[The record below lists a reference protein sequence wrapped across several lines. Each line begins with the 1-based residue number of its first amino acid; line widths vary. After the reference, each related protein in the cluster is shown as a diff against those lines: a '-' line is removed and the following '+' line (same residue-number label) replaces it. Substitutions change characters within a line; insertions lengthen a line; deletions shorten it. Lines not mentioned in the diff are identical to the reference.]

1 VSHAAAPIA
10 AFTLFGTV
18 RGRAR
23 RGLIAAIVLLA
34 ILWFGGLEYRGL
46 FQPDEGRY
54 AEIAR
59 EMLVSGDWITPR
71 LNGLKYFEKPPL
83 QYWATAVSFA
93 LFGEDEWTARL
104 WTAVSGFLGLLFVVF
119 AGNRVGP
126 PGAGSIAGLVLASSC
141 AYFLSS
147 QYLTLDM
154 GLTFFMSAA
163 LLAFLLAH
171 QGAPPVKRGWMLLA
185 WSAMAGAVL
194 TKGLVGIVLPGMVL
208 AVYVLMQRDWRL
220 LRELEW
226 GRGLALFAA
235 LALPW
240 FIAVQMRNP
249 EFFDFFV
256 LHEHFARYALAGHN
270 RPGAWWYFGV
280 VLLAGT
286 MPWTPALA
294 AVVRRALSS
303 REPSRLDVER
313 LLLVWIG
320 VLLVFFSF
328 SKSKLPAYILP
339 ALPALALLMGRDV
352 ARRARLDMKW
362 PALFGAAAGA
372 ASLALVLP
380 QITSSQ
386 QLADDAIAYVPWFLA
401 GSMTLAACGLAAW
414 WLSERRAALSL
425 LVLSFGSVACLQ
437 LVLSGL
443 YQVDENYSTEK
454 FAEQFLGE
462 DKDFAPELPFY
473 SVDHFDPSL
482 AFYLGRTLTLVS
494 YYGELAP
501 GIAAEPD
508 RFVPTLEQFKQR
520 WIDSEQAY
528 AAMTPH
534 MYERL
539 RAERLP
545 MRMLATD
552 RRRVIVSREGADPPL
567 LDKPEGKLM
576 SLARRGRR
584 AVSGSAS

>member
-1 VSHAAAPIA
+1 MSRVAVAP
-10 AFTLFGTV
+10 FTLFRAVGA
-18 RGRAR
+18 RAR
-23 RGLIAAIVLLA
+23 RGLIAAVVLLA
-34 ILWFGGLEYRGL
+34 IVWFGGLEHRGL

-54 AEIAR
+54 AEISR
-59 EMLVSGDWITPR
+59 EMLASGDWITPR

-83 QYWATAVSFA
+83 EYWATAVSFA

-104 WTAVSGFLGLLFVVF
+104 WTAVTGFFGLLLVVF

-126 PGAGSIAGLVLASSC
+126 PGAGSIAGAVLASSC

-154 GLTFFMSAA
+154 GLTFFLSAA
-163 LLAFLLAH
+163 LLSFLLAH
-171 QGAPPVKRGWMLLA
+171 EGGPLVKRGWMLIA
-185 WSAMAGAVL
+185 WAAMAGAAL

-226 GRGLALFAA
+226 GRGLPLFSA

-240 FIAVQMRNP
+240 FITVQLRNP

-256 LHEHFARYALAGHN
+256 LHEHFARYMQPGHN
-270 RPGAWWYFGV
+270 RPGPWWYFAL
-280 VLLAGT
+280 VLLVGM

-303 REPSRLDVER
+303 REPSRLNVER
-313 LLLVWIG
+313 LLLAWVG

-339 ALPALALLMGRDV
+339 ALPALALLLGRDV
-352 ARRARLDMKW
+352 ARRARLEMKW
-362 PALFGAAAGA
+362 PALSGAAAGA

-380 QITSSQ
+380 LITSSREIGGEAVGY
-386 QLADDAIAYVPWFLA
+386 LPWFLA
-401 GSMTLAACGLAAW
+401 GSVTLAVCGLAAW
-414 WLSERRAALSL
+414 WLSQRRPVLAF
-425 LVLSFGSVACLQ
+425 LVLSLGSLFGLQ
-437 LVLSGL
+437 LCLSGL
-443 YQVDENYSTEK
+443 HNVDENYSTEK

-462 DKDFAPELPFY
+462 DKDFAPEVPFY

-482 AFYLGRTLTLVS
+482 AFYLGRTLTLVG
-494 YYGELAP
+494 YRGELAP

-520 WIDSEQAY
+520 WVDSERAY
-528 AAMTPH
+528 AAMTPR
-534 MYERL
+534 MYELL

-545 MRMLATD
+545 MHMLAID
-552 RRRVIVSREGADPPL
+552 RRRVIVSRQAGEPPL
-567 LDKPEGKLM
+567 LTKPQGRVMAL
-576 SLARRGRR
+576 LRR
-584 AVSGSAS
+584 

>member
-1 VSHAAAPIA
+1 VSHAAVPPFA
-10 AFTLFGTV
+10 LFGTV
-18 RGRAR
+18 GARAR
-23 RGLIAAIVLLA
+23 RGSIAAVVLLA
-34 ILWFGGLEYRGL
+34 IVWFGGLEYRGL

-54 AEIAR
+54 AEISR
-59 EMLVSGDWITPR
+59 EMLASGDWITPR

-83 QYWATAVSFA
+83 QYWATAASFA

-104 WTAVSGFLGLLFVVF
+104 WTAVTGFLGLLFVVF

-126 PGAGSIAGLVLASSC
+126 PGAGSIAGLVLGSSC

-163 LLAFLLAH
+163 LLSFLLAH
-171 QGAPPVKRGWMLLA
+171 EGGPPVKRGWMLLA
-185 WSAMAGAVL
+185 WAAMACAVL
-194 TKGLVGIVLPGMVL
+194 TKGLAGIVLPGMVL
-208 AVYVLMQRDWRL
+208 AVYALLQRDWRL

-226 GRGLALFAA
+226 GRGLPLFSA

-240 FIAVQMRNP
+240 FIAVQERNP

-256 LHEHFARYALAGHN
+256 LQEHFARYAQAGHN

-280 VLLAGT
+280 VLLVGM

-294 AVVRRALSS
+294 AVVRRALAS
-303 REPSRLDVER
+303 REPSRLNVER
-313 LLLVWIG
+313 LLLVWVG

-339 ALPALALLMGRDV
+339 ALPALALLMGRDF
-352 ARRARLDMKW
+352 ARRARFDMKW
-362 PALFGAAAGA
+362 PALSGAAAGA
-372 ASLALVLP
+372 ASLALALP
-380 QITSSQ
+380 LITGSQ
-386 QLADDAIAYVPWFLA
+386 QIADDAIAYVPWFLA
-401 GSMTLAACGLAAW
+401 ASMTLAACGLAAW
-414 WLSERRAALSL
+414 WLSERRSVLSL

-437 LVLSGL
+437 LGLSGL
-443 YQVDENYSTEK
+443 YQVDVNYSTEK

-462 DKDFAPELPFY
+462 DKAFAPDVPFY

-482 AFYLGRTLTLVS
+482 AFYLGRTLTLVR
-494 YYGELAP
+494 YRGELAP

-520 WIDSEQAY
+520 WIDSEHAY

-534 MYERL
+534 MYELL

-545 MRMLATD
+545 MFMLATD
-552 RRRVIVSREGADPPL
+552 RLRVVVSREGADPPL
-567 LDKPEGKLM
+567 LAKPEGKLTT
-576 SLARRGRR
+576 LARRGRR